1 MKTGTMF
8 YNASNDLMDI
18 CFTDGSTH
26 GGLHCGEC
34 LDVKK
39 VGGEYQPTRIEK
51 AADWFLVET
60 GLHGVDAL
68 AGLKVRM

>member
-1 MKTGTMF
+1 MKTGTLF
-8 YNASNDLMDI
+8 YDGETDRMDI

-34 LDVKK
+34 LDVMID
-39 VGGEYQPTRIEK
+39 GEYVSTRIEMG
-51 AADWFLVET
+51 AEWYLVET
-60 GLHGVDAL
+60 GMRGVDVL